1 MRVQMELLEDMIFGN
16 GQSIPGEE
24 DISILYDEQ
33 GFPYY
38 KGGSFKGVF
47 REELER
53 YLDWTETND
62 KDEILDS
69 LLGKSGSDSVS
80 DGRKLIFSDFTVS
93 DHVKEMVIA
102 EEKDPKVILDSF
114 TSLRTFTRIDENGMV
129 ADGSLRIARCV
140 NRGIRLYGEITC
152 DQSDEDLVKRVLSL
166 IKWLGTLRNRGF
178 GKVRIEEVIA

>member
-1 MRVQMELLEDMIFGN
+1 MRIQMELLEDMIFGN

-24 DISILYDEQ
+24 DISVLYDEH

-53 YLDWTETND
+53 YLDWTGADNKEKT
-62 KDEILDS
+62 LDI
-69 LLGKSGSDSVS
+69 LLGKSGSDA
-80 DGRKLIFSDFTVS
+80 DTDERKLIFSDFTVS
-93 DHVKEMVIA
+93 DNVKEMVIA
-102 EEKDPKVILDSF
+102 EEKDPKVVLDSF
-114 TSLRTFTRIDENGMV
+114 TSLRTFTRIDDNGMV

-140 NRGIRLYGEITC
+140 NRGIRLYGEIIC
-152 DQSDEDLVKRVLSL
+152 NQSDEELVKKVLSL

-178 GKVRIEEVIA
+178 GKVRIEEVIV